1 MFSDSAFHASPAAS
15 PVHTAIRDL
24 LMTKV
29 QPRQHGRHKKVT
41 IIGSGAVGLAC
52 AYRCVCVAS
61 ESAGIHS
68 VRYRL
73 AIGFIFGLRCV

>member
-1 MFSDSAFHASPAAS
+1 MFADSAFHASPAAS

-52 AYRCVCVAS
+52 AYR
-61 ESAGIHS
+61 
-68 VRYRL
+68 
-73 AIGFIFGLRCV
+73 